1 MKWMGVFIDYK
12 IILTICELVQW
23 GSALWSAM
31 HAFKYSRRS
40 FAPMCPFI
48 SLVLVYN
55 KLRLLLVMGHQQT
68 QLTNSVN
75 HISTRNCRSE
85 KGRLWIPAQRRQ
97 APQHNPFLPLSA
109 PHFLVI
115 LPLPLLLLHPSVI
128 FFFRLLLSLTSTAT
142 SWPFHDVVEA
152 AFLSR
157 IQRTSG
163 RWIRGKALTPSTR
176 AH

>member
-23 GSALWSAM
+23 RSALWSAM

-55 KLRLLLVMGHQQT
+55 KISLLLVMDHQQT

-128 FFFRLLLSLTSTAT
+128 FFSFASLSNVYCNFLTI
-142 SWPFHDVVEA
+142 SWRRW
-152 AFLSR
+152 SR
-157 IQRTSG
+157 IFIQDTENLRPMNPG
-163 RWIRGKALTPSTR
+163 
-176 AH
+176 